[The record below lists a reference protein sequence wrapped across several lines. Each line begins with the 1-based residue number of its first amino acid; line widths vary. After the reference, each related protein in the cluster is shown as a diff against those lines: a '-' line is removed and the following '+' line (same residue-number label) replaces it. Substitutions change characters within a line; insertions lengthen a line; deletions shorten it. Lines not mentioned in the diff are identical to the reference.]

1 MELRPPIAVSEFSS
15 FGPSQAMLRHQ
26 IAKMSSTLPP
36 LTKLVESKM
45 EKLYPL
51 ALADKSWDNV
61 GLLLDPP
68 TPRPRDPALPP
79 SVLLT
84 IDLTTTVAK
93 EALAERSGIET
104 IVSYRMLVWLR
115 C

>member
-1 MELRPPIAVSEFSS
+1 MQS
-15 FGPSQAMLRHQ
+15 
-26 IAKMSSTLPP
+26 
-36 LTKLVESKM
+36 
-45 EKLYPL
+45 LYPL

-61 GLLLDPP
+61 GLLLEPP
-68 TPRPRDPALPP
+68 KPRHRDPALRP

-84 IDLTTTVAK
+84 IDLTTAVAK

-104 IVSYRMLVWLR
+104 IVSYRLSLWCRALTGGRSDNISRIEGFDNGGSAAGDVDGVV